1 MSTPNRGFDERMG
14 PRRGRALLLVLAVL
28 SLLVIVTV
36 SAWLV
41 LDGLRHERSIQS
53 IGIGV
58 LSLMAILLWLRIV
71 RARWLSLQVQ
81 TYVAP
86 SASEET
92 GVWGVGGPG
101 MRTPGAT
108 GIYTALQGGG
118 RIDDPPGEGPRPR

>member
-1 MSTPNRGFDERMG
+1 MSTPNQGFDERMG
-14 PRRGRALLLVLAVL
+14 PQRGRQLLLVLAVL

-36 SAWLV
+36 STWLV
-41 LDGLRHERSIQS
+41 LDGLRHQRNIQA

-58 LSLMAILLWLRIV
+58 LGLMAILLWLRIV
-71 RARWLSLQVQ
+71 RTRWLMLQVQ
-81 TYVAP
+81 TYAPP

-108 GIYTALQGGG
+108 GIYTALQGGN
-118 RIDDPPGEGPRPR
+118 RIDQPGDRRRPR